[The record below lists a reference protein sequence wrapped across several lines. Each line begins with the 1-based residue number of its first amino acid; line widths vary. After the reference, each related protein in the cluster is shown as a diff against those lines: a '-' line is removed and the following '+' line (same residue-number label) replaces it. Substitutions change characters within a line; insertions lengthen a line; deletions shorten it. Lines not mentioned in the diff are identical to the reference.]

1 MCKCYHWSRFS
12 TESSPAAPAL
22 FFFALSTSLFSSL
35 QPPHFFFL
43 PETLMLALPS
53 SKTQQFRHEI
63 PRAFDPV
70 LADFLQNSRRF
81 PVPFSF
87 PARRRRAAGG
97 GRRAVTAGRHRKRER
112 GSHVFCSRQTNRD
125 HPIREERGRFGDSL
139 SNADV
144 DATAFPGPTPT
155 AHRAFQL
162 WQGPAMCT
170 CLAQLGTG
178 FATKRE

>member
-1 MCKCYHWSRFS
+1 MSVHDFHSNQRGRGRLAGRSLNRSVAAGPARTPRCANACSFFSYYWSRFS

-35 QPPHFFFL
+35 QPPLFFFCL

-53 SKTQQFRHEI
+53 SRAGNPQQFRHEI

-70 LADFLQNSRRF
+70 LADFLLNSSRF

-97 GRRAVTAGRHRKRER
+97 GRRAAGGHR
-112 GSHVFCSRQTNRD
+112 RQA
-125 HPIREERGRFGDSL
+125 PKG
-139 SNADV
+139 
-144 DATAFPGPTPT
+144 
-155 AHRAFQL
+155 
-162 WQGPAMCT
+162 
-170 CLAQLGTG
+170 
-178 FATKRE
+178 